1 MNKKTSYIIG
11 LLAIIITG
19 FGLFANNLVCANQID
34 VNSLIS
40 AVTSNPPAQ
49 TKPVTTEPESIS
61 VNKKQHETSQPGAD
75 YIDPIIV
82 VSRPSA
88 YLNKRVNIVARFDKF
103 ATLGL
108 DYKPALR
115 SSENYIS
122 FLILRS
128 DTTKN
133 IPLSEMKLFMKR
145 TDAEKFIE
153 LKEGDKVQLS
163 GVVFSNALGD
173 VWVDVDYLKNFE

>member
-1 MNKKTSYIIG
+1 MKRVINYILVALISLAG
-11 LLAIIITG
+11 LS
-19 FGLFANNLVCANQID
+19 FANNFVAAGQI
-34 VNSLIS
+34 SSETIIS

-49 TKPVTTEPESIS
+49 TKPVMTEPVTLDKTKTEA
-61 VNKKQHETSQPGAD
+61 SQAKAD

-82 VSRPSA
+82 VNRPSA
-88 YLNKRVNIVARFDKF
+88 YLNKRINVVARFDKF

-108 DYKPALR
+108 DYKPAFR

-173 VWVDVDYLKNFE
+173 VWVDVDYLKKFE

>member
-1 MNKKTSYIIG
+1 MNKRIKYILGVMVTCIG
-11 LLAIIITG
+11 LG
-19 FGLFANNLVCANQID
+19 VFVGNLVSAEQIGSG
-34 VNSLIS
+34 SLLS
-40 AVTSNPPAQ
+40 AVTTNPPAQ
-49 TKPVTTEPESIS
+49 TQPVTNPVTLQKTPTVESQES
-61 VNKKQHETSQPGAD
+61 AN
-75 YIDPIIV
+75 YIDPVSV
-82 VSRPSA
+82 VECPTN
-88 YLNKRVNIVARFDKF
+88 YLNKRINVEARFDKF

-108 DYKPALR
+108 DYKPAYR

-153 LKEGDKVQLS
+153 LKEGNKVQLS

-173 VWVDVDYLKNFE
+173 VWVDVDYLKKVEK